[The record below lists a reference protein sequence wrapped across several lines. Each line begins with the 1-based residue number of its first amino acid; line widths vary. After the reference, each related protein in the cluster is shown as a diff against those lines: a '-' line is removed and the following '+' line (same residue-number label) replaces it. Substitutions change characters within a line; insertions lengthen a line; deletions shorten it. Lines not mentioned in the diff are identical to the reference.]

1 MAIGDDETILRITG
15 DGARVASW
23 NVFLYN
29 GIAVKILLRNGEA
42 SFPVCVFI
50 KSHCFTGC
58 DTIFYKCNGD

>member
-50 KSHCFTGC
+50 KSYCFASFSA
-58 DTIFYKCNGD
+58 IHQKCNGD